1 MTNCILNT
9 RSSIGA
15 WIMAK
20 KSCAGVI
27 AGGILCALLSGCGSS
42 GGGGGTTPPPPPPS
56 FTVTLS
62 PTSVTLS
69 QGGAGQAVQLSV
81 TAKNGFTGTVSVSPA
96 TLPTGVTASPASL
109 SLTPSVPGI
118 FTFSASSAALIAQQT
133 VNLNASSG
141 TLAVSASLGLTV
153 TGAAVSDP
161 LHLIGG
167 TLVHGFYDETRQL
180 LFVSNPGLN
189 ELDVIS
195 GQDFSIKA
203 RVPVPQPWGIDQMA
217 DGNTLVLGTQAQD
230 VVTVDEDSLAV
241 TLHPCTGLDASR
253 NGLFFPVVIAMA
265 NGKVLMNGLEPG
277 IDSDNIYEAGEYL
290 YEWDS
295 VANTCSQLEA
305 FGADSLARSAD
316 HKWAVFSS
324 DQFYLYSSD
333 TNSMQSVSVN
343 TVNPPNN
350 EFGIRGYAINADG
363 SEIAVASAS
372 QVTFLNSS
380 LVALASTPIPG
391 AFQTA
396 RTAVQF
402 SANGQTLYLQYDM
415 PLEIEEINTSSY
427 KTLGYI
433 TGDVATLGDNNL
445 ERLLTTDAEGR
456 AYTGIAGELRV
467 VNLGQSPV
475 PNPTTGFGPVNPN
488 CPNLGVSL
496 PLKTSQQLSLLA
508 TFTGSSVY
516 VGGLPA
522 PLLDGGT
529 AIELPASSVAG
540 PADEECVGTDGDA
553 LLVQAAVSYGV
564 QPLALSANLLPPT
577 GNPTVYLY
585 GYGFQAS
592 AGETPSVTVGGSSVK
607 VTPFSYSATPL
618 EGEAIQVPNG
628 TPGASVNVAVSS
640 SVGNGT
646 LTAAATYYP
655 APTIVPTSGVLQL
668 LYDSHRNLL
677 YALKATEVDVLNPAS
692 LQWQSPIVLP
702 QPAPSVSYATMA
714 LSPDGSWLV
723 VGSADS
729 HIVVFD
735 PDQPAHAQ
743 LLTSSLITSLS
754 SLTITEFDKVIL
766 SGSQVVE
773 LDLSS
778 LNFTALHI
786 LAGALVRAS
795 ADGTHVYGIDPSA
808 GSKVYSID
816 PSSYTVQSV
825 GFDLYTNGF
834 TDIAV
839 LPNGS
844 QFAAIY
850 GPPFAA
856 GDIAAF
862 YNSSAQYINA
872 NVYPDF
878 SPPDDTSVIGATFS
892 PAGKV
897 LAVPLGDSIEFW
909 STAQDTLLSR
919 LMTPEELH
927 VWAYPEVAVSPLLA
941 LDSAGQ
947 TIYAVSSSGLTVLTL
962 PEPLDQMPATQWPS
976 AYSSGG
982 ARFGFQRSLASG
994 MRAMH
999 RKPKK

>member
-1 MTNCILNT
+1 M
-9 RSSIGA
+9 
-15 WIMAK
+15 
-20 KSCAGVI
+20 
-27 AGGILCALLSGCGSS
+27 
-42 GGGGGTTPPPPPPS
+42 
-56 FTVTLS
+56 
-62 PTSVTLS
+62 
-69 QGGAGQAVQLSV
+69 
-81 TAKNGFTGTVSVSPA
+81 
-96 TLPTGVTASPASL
+96 
-109 SLTPSVPGI
+109 
-118 FTFSASSAALIAQQT
+118 
-133 VNLNASSG
+133 
-141 TLAVSASLGLTV
+141 
-153 TGAAVSDP
+153 
-161 LHLIGG
+161 
-167 TLVHGFYDETRQL
+167 LVHGFYDETRQL

-195 GQDFSIKA
+195 SQDFSIKA

-230 VVTVDEDSLAV
+230 VITVNEDTLTV
-241 TLHPCTGLDASR
+241 TLHPCTGLDGS
-253 NGLFFPVVIAMA
+253 NYGLFFPIVVAMA
-265 NGKVLMNGLEPG
+265 NGKVLMSGLEPG
-277 IDSDNIYEAGEYL
+277 TDSDDIYESGYYL

-295 VANTCSQLEA
+295 VANTCSQIEPSA
-305 FGADSLARSAD
+305 GNDGFFEVDSLARSAD
-316 HKWAVFSS
+316 HKWAIFSA

-333 TNSMQSVSVN
+333 TNSMHTVPVN
-343 TVNPPNN
+343 TVNPPSD
-350 EFGIRGYAINADG
+350 EFGVRGYAISADG

-372 QVTFLNSS
+372 QVTFLNNS
-380 LVALASTPIPG
+380 LTALASTPIPG

-402 SANGQTLYLQYDM
+402 SADGQTLYLQYDM
-415 PLEIEEINTSSY
+415 PLEIEEINASSY
-427 KTLGYI
+427 STLGYI
-433 TGDVATLGDNNL
+433 TGDVATLGDDNL

-456 AYTGIAGELRV
+456 GYTGIAGELRV
-467 VNLGQSPV
+467 VNLTQSPV
-475 PNPTTGFGPVNPN
+475 PNPSSGNSPGGPN
-488 CPNLGVSL
+488 CPNLGVAL
-496 PLKTSQQLSLLA
+496 PLNASQQLSLVD

-516 VGGLPA
+516 VGGQPA

-529 AIELPASSVAG
+529 AIDIPASSIVG
-540 PADEECVGTDGDA
+540 PADEECIGAYGDT
-553 LLVQAAVSYGV
+553 LMVQAAVSYGV
-564 QPLALSANLLPPT
+564 QPLTLSANLLPPT
-577 GNPTVYLY
+577 GNPTIYLY
-585 GYGFQAS
+585 GYGFSAS
-592 AGETPSVTVGGSSVK
+592 SGETPTVTVGGSSVK
-607 VTPFSYSATPL
+607 VTSLGYAATPL

-640 SVGNGT
+640 SVGSGT

-655 APTIVPTSGVLQL
+655 APTIVPASGLLQL
-668 LYDSHRNLL
+668 LYDSHRSLL
-677 YALKATEVDVLNPAS
+677 YALTATEVDVLNPAT

-702 QPAPSVSYATMA
+702 QPAAPVSYAIMA

-729 HIVVFD
+729 HLVVLD

-743 LLTSSLITSLS
+743 LLTSSLTTSLS
-754 SLTITEFDKVIL
+754 SLTITEFDQVIL
-766 SGSQVVE
+766 AGPRAVE

-778 LNFTALHI
+778 LTFTALDI
-786 LAGALVRAS
+786 ITGGIIKAS
-795 ADGTHVYGIDPSA
+795 SDGTHVYGVSGSEAYSVDPST
-808 GSKVYSID
+808 
-816 PSSYTVQSV
+816 YTVQSV

-839 LPNGS
+839 MPNGS

-897 LAVPLGDSIEFW
+897 LVVPLGDSIEFW
-909 STAQDTLLSR
+909 STARGTLLSR

-982 ARFGFQRSLASG
+982 ARFGFQRSLASR

>member
-1 MTNCILNT
+1 MRT
-9 RSSIGA
+9 
-15 WIMAK
+15 
-20 KSCAGVI
+20 
-27 AGGILCALLSGCGSS
+27 ALLTFGAILTLSTVTGCGS
-42 GGGGGTTPPPPPPS
+42 GGTSNPPPPPPN
-56 FTVTLS
+56 FIVTLS

-69 QGGAGQAVQLSV
+69 QGGTSQAVQVSV
-81 TAKNGFTGTVSVSPA
+81 TAQDGFTGTVSVNPA

-109 SLTPSVPGI
+109 SLTAGAPGT
-118 FTFSASSAALIAQQT
+118 FTFSASSVALIAQQT
-133 VNLNASSG
+133 INVNGSSG
-141 TLAVSASLGLTV
+141 TLAATAPLGLTV
-153 TGAAVSDP
+153 TGAAVLDP

-203 RVPVPQPWGIDQMA
+203 RVSVPQPWGIDQMA

-241 TLHPCTGLDASR
+241 TPHPCTGLDASHH
-253 NGLFFPVVIAMA
+253 GLFFPVVVAMA

-277 IDSDNIYEAGEYL
+277 IDSDNIYEAGQYL

-295 VANTCSQLEA
+295 VANTCSQLKTP
-305 FGADSLARSAD
+305 GPDGLARSAD

-324 DQFYLYSSD
+324 DQFYLYSSE
-333 TNSMQSVSVN
+333 TNSLRQISVN

-350 EFGIRGYAINADG
+350 EFGVRGYAINADG
-363 SEIAVASAS
+363 SKIAVASAS
-372 QVTFLNSS
+372 QITFLNNS
-380 LVALASTPIPG
+380 LTALATTPIPG
-391 AFQTA
+391 AFQTT

-402 SANGQTLYLQYDM
+402 SADGQTLFLQYDM
-415 PLEIEEINTSSY
+415 PLEIEEISASSY
-427 KTLGYI
+427 SALGYI
-433 TGDVATLGDNNL
+433 TGDVAALGDNNL

-467 VNLGQSPV
+467 VNLTQSPV
-475 PNPTTGFGPVNPN
+475 PNPSSGNGPGGPN
-488 CPNLGVSL
+488 CPNLGASL
-496 PLKTSQQLSLLA
+496 STNASQQFTLGA
-508 TFTGSSVY
+508 TVTGSSVY
-516 VGGLPA
+516 VGGQPA

-529 AIELPASSVAG
+529 AIDLPASSLVG
-540 PADEECVGTDGDA
+540 PADEECIGAYGDT

-564 QPLALSANLLPPT
+564 QPIALSANLLPPT
-577 GNPTVYLY
+577 GNTTIYVY
-585 GYGFQAS
+585 GYGFS
-592 AGETPSVTVGGSSVK
+592 PAGDPPTVTIGGVPVN
-607 VTPFSYSATPL
+607 VTTLGNAVPPL
-618 EGEAIQVPNG
+618 EGEAIQIPNG

-640 SVGNGT
+640 SAGGGT
-646 LTAAATYYP
+646 LTATYYP
-655 APTIVPTSGVLQL
+655 APTIVPASGLLQL
-668 LYDSHRNLL
+668 LYDSHRSLL
-677 YALKATEVDVLNPAS
+677 YALKATEVDVLNPAT

-702 QPAPSVSYATMA
+702 QPATPVSYAMMA

-729 HIVVFD
+729 HIVVLD
-735 PDQPAHAQ
+735 PDQPAQAH
-743 LLTSSLITSLS
+743 LLSSNLSGPLS
-754 SLTITEFDKVIL
+754 SLSITEFNQVIL
-766 SGSQVVE
+766 AEPQTVKLDIPSLTFSALGIFTGSIIKA
-773 LDLSS
+773 SS
-778 LNFTALHI
+778 D
-786 LAGALVRAS
+786 GA
-795 ADGTHVYGIDPSA
+795 HVYGVSGSEAYSVDPSTYA
-808 GSKVYSID
+808 
-816 PSSYTVQSV
+816 VQSV
-825 GFDLYTNGF
+825 GFNLYTNGF
-834 TDIAV
+834 TDLAV
-839 LPNGS
+839 SPNGS

-878 SPPDDTSVIGATFS
+878 SPPDDSSVIGATFS

-897 LAVPLGDSIEFW
+897 LVVPLGDSIEFW
-909 STAQDTLLSR
+909 SAAQGTLLSR

-976 AYSSGG
+976 AYISGG
-982 ARFGFQRSLASG
+982 ARSGFQHSLASQ
-994 MRAMH
+994 MRVTP
-999 RKPKK
+999 RKPK